1 MINAVTETK
10 GKAFALAIINT
21 LNSRSDEQ
29 ILAMYAQDYVG
40 EDITGG
46 KTRYGNDSVRTWM
59 QAIYSAFPNVL
70 YELIEYVHNGDDL
83 VVHWIAR
90 GNHHGTFLKIPAT
103 GKPVAIAGIS
113 MLKMENGK
121 VKSGKLIW
129 DLAGVLRQ
137 MGLLP
142 QMPQ

>member
-1 MINAVTETK
+1 MMNSITETK
-10 GKAFALAIINT
+10 GKGLALAIIKT

-29 ILAMYAQDYVG
+29 IMAMYAHDYVG

-46 KTRYGNDSVRTWM
+46 KTRYGNESVRTWM
-59 QAIYSAFPNVL
+59 QAIYTAFPNVL
-70 YELIEYVHNGDDL
+70 YELEEYVQNGDDL
-83 VVHWIAR
+83 VLHWVAK